1 VSAALGT
8 TDSEPLT
15 LSGLAERHGLDDSAI
30 QKLACLQARLAEDPT
45 APISAGKPQRILAD
59 HLADSLVALELP
71 GVSAARHAVDI
82 GSGAGLPGLPLAIAL
97 PEARFALLESASR
110 KCAFIE
116 GVVEACGLMNVE
128 VVHARAETW
137 GAGLGEFDVG
147 LSRAVASL
155 EVSLEYA
162 APLLRRGGLFIAW
175 RGRRD
180 FQAEARAERAARVL
194 GLTPGEVRQVWP
206 YPAARDRYLHLF
218 SKVMS
223 TPERFPR
230 RPGMAAKRPLGAG

>member
-1 VSAALGT
+1 MSAALGT
-8 TDSEPLT
+8 PDSEPVT
-15 LSGLAERHGLDDSAI
+15 LSGLAARHGLDNAAI
-30 QKLACLQARLAEDPT
+30 QKLTRLQALLAEDPT
-45 APISAGKPQRILAD
+45 APISVREPEKILAD

-71 GVSAARHAVDI
+71 GVPAARCVVDI

-110 KCAFIE
+110 KCAFIK
-116 GVVEACGLMNVE
+116 GAVEACGLTNVE
-128 VVHARAETW
+128 VVHARAESW
-137 GAGLGEFDVG
+137 RAGLDKFEVG

-162 APLLRRGGLFIAW
+162 APLLRPGGVFIAW

-180 FQAEARAERAARVL
+180 FLAEDRAGRAAQAL
-194 GLTPGEVRQVWP
+194 GLTLGEIRQVWP

-230 RPGMAAKRPLGAG
+230 RPGMAAKRPLGAE